1 LIIVDFETTN
11 VLIDDTFIKNWDE
24 NLKESLDL
32 KNSVKTKKS
41 GLVKKNQNVFP
52 DEIFDSFEPEV

>member
-1 LIIVDFETTN
+1 MIIVDFETTN

-32 KNSVKTKKS
+32 TNSVKTKKKQ
-41 GLVKKNQNVFP
+41 KKV
-52 DEIFDSFEPEV
+52 D

>member
-32 KNSVKTKKS
+32 TNSVKTKKKQ
-41 GLVKKNQNVFP
+41 KKV
-52 DEIFDSFEPEV
+52 D